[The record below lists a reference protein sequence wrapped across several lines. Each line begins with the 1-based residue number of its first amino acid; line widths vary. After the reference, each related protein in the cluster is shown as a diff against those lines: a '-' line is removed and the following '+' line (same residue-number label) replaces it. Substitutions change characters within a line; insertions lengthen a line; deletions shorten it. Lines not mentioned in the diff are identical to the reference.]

1 MVMWLSRSSRLSTG
15 QSAFLCLT
23 VGFAISVAVMLE
35 REVLPQ
41 SLGLRPE
48 LTVLGVF
55 GCVVVAMANGANDI
69 ANSVGTS
76 YGAKAL
82 TLRQAILFGSIAE
95 FTGAVSLGSFVAKSI
110 AKGVIDGQRR
120 GYFRLPSGQFQ
131 SDRAAEVTN
140 VTELI
145 TKATQPGQTITFTCA
160 PPGSGIRMGIDRDN
174 DGLYDGDEL
183 AARNKG
189 TRNKL

>member
-110 AKGVIDGQRR
+110 AKGVIDPATFAADGCR
-120 GYFRLPSGQFQ
+120 GTLTYGLGMIAVLAGTGASGAMICVPCLC
-131 SDRAAEVTN
+131 SCLRSLTRA
-140 VTELI
+140 L
-145 TKATQPGQTITFTCA
+145 F
-160 PPGSGIRMGIDRDN
+160 
-174 DGLYDGDEL
+174 LL
-183 AARNKG
+183 
-189 TRNKL
+189 